1 MQEDIKC
8 SQCGGNR
15 FNELGNNSY
24 KCLYCGSTFIHKE
37 IESAQPSSTEKKDN
51 VTNSTTPPNTTPMSE
66 TLRPKS
72 YMVHSILLGV
82 ASIVFSIFWVLPFAI
97 ISFIHAIRV
106 DNLWDRGN
114 IDGAVHASQSA
125 RKWYSIGLRIGI
137 VSVFIVFI
145 IFIFLILPFSS
156 IF

>member
-1 MQEDIKC
+1 MSQKEIKC
-8 SQCGGNR
+8 PNCGGNR

-37 IESAQPSSTEKKDN
+37 TESAQPSSAENSDN
-51 VTNSTTPPNTTPMSE
+51 VTNSSTPMSE

-82 ASIVFSIFWVLPFAI
+82 ASIIFSVFWVLPFAI

-125 RKWYSIGLRIGI
+125 CKWYSIGLRIGI
-137 VSVFIVFI
+137 VSVVIVFI